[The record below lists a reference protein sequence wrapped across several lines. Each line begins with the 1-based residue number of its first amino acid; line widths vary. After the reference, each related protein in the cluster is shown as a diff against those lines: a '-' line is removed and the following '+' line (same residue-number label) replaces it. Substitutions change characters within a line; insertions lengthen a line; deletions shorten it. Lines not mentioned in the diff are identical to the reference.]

1 MTSGDGR
8 KLRGSTAAD
17 LPEAASEVPIDGE
30 DAVLR
35 ARQAAREAAES
46 LGFSVTDV
54 TRIVTATSE
63 LARNVSKYAG
73 TGVMR
78 SRTLARG
85 GQTGLEL
92 VFEDE
97 GPGIEKPDAALR
109 GEYSTSDGMGRGLSG
124 TEELVDELDLET
136 EPGVGTTITIRM
148 WTR

>member
-1 MTSGDGR
+1 MAGDSEGVPEQPKNPDDGR
-8 KLRGSTAAD
+8 
-17 LPEAASEVPIDGE
+17 EIPIDGE
-30 DAVLR
+30 DAVLQV
-35 ARQAAREAAES
+35 RQAARDAAEE

-78 SRTLARG
+78 LRSLTRG
-85 GQTGLEL
+85 GRTGLEL
-92 VFEDE
+92 VFEDD

-124 TEELVDELDLET
+124 TEELVDEMELET
-136 EPGVGTTITIRM
+136 EPGAGTTVTIRM
-148 WTR
+148 WTRR